1 MCAGHDHDRFSDAS
15 FGGLLRNLRAGDH
28 SLPERFRLVGQA
40 YWRRLRGLKNC
51 CGYYGEPGC

>member
-1 MCAGHDHDRFSDAS
+1 MCAGHDHEKFPDVS

-28 SLPERFRLVGQA
+28 PLPKRFKLAGQA
-40 YWRRLRGLKNC
+40 YWRRLTGSGTC